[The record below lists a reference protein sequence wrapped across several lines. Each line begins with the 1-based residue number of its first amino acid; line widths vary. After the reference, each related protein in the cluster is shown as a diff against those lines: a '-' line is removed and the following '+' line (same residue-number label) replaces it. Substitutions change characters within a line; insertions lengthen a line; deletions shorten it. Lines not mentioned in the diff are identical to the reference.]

1 MAKIFYD
8 HTANKEVISRKTPN
22 MLKKLPL
29 LSLTV
34 LSLVLNSC
42 HKNND
47 ASGNAGQLTG
57 NYKFLYISLQAQSIG
72 QQSGGGQTLKT
83 ITNTNYK
90 TINNS
95 GAVTFTQDSI
105 FSKGV
110 GYSTNSISSS
120 YVYENGTLTDSLSVP
135 LVQTYPASNSSTK
148 FNVIGQ
154 DSIVFKGG
162 YLTTG
167 LGGSTTVAPP
177 SGGRFSFKGD
187 TLFITSKVS
196 QTASQTSGGVTVSQS
211 ASGIAVIAMLRQ

>member
-1 MAKIFYD
+1 
-8 HTANKEVISRKTPN
+8 
-22 MLKKLPL
+22 MLKKLPP
-29 LSLTV
+29 LSLIA
-34 LSLVLNSC
+34 LSLILNSC
-42 HKNND
+42 HKNNH
-47 ASGNAGQLTG
+47 APGNSGQLTG
-57 NYKFLYISLQAQSIG
+57 NYNFLYISLQSQSTG
-72 QQSGGGQTLKT
+72 QQSSGGQTLKT
-83 ITNTNYK
+83 ITYTNYK

-95 GAVTFTQDSI
+95 GTVTFTQDSI

-110 GYSTNSISSS
+110 GYSTNAISNS
-120 YVYENGTLTDSLSVP
+120 YVYENGTLTDSLSIP
-135 LVQTYPASNSSTK
+135 LVQTYPPSNSSTK

-162 YLTTG
+162 YLATG

-211 ASGIAVIAMLRQ
+211 ASGVAVIAMRKQ